1 MSDLTLTTEF
11 VNRRQMLEAATNLI
25 RGVLEGLEHSDSR
38 QFEALQIAVLYL
50 FKLDKVLAENK

>member
-11 VNRRQMLEAATNLI
+11 LNHRQMLEAATNLI
-25 RGVLEGLEHSDSR
+25 QGVLEGLEHSNSR

-50 FKLDKVLAENK
+50 FKLNEVLAENK